1 MVQHIPDNHLFD
13 TSFTLHRLLKISG
26 RLLITIPLSYSD
38 IINDRDA
45 KDRLFRIRPSEEY
58 IFLFERI
65 GFQLVSQKERQDGLD
80 RDGVSWIE
88 LLFQK
93 KYLSGIRAIDGV

>member
-1 MVQHIPDNHLFD
+1 M
-13 TSFTLHRLLKISG
+13 HRLLKVGG
-26 RLLITIPLSYSD
+26 RLLITIPRTYPG

-45 KDRLFRIRPSEEY
+45 KDRLFRIRPAEEY

-65 GFQLVSQKERQDGLD
+65 GFQLVSEKERSDGLN
-80 RDGVSWIE
+80 REGISWGK

-93 KYLSGIRAIDGV
+93 KDLLPSLESG